1 MSVDSFKILEM
12 MSHPGANKA
21 SSLLEQL
28 VNLTGSTSTDVLSEN
43 RIFFVAPKA
52 AKNPQNFDLT
62 EVNLHVLKSIM
73 DMDGMYI
80 KDG

>member
-28 VNLTGSTSTDVLSEN
+28 LNLTGSTSADVLSEN

-52 AKNPQNFDLT
+52 AKNP
-62 EVNLHVLKSIM
+62 
-73 DMDGMYI
+73 
-80 KDG
+80 